1 MTLLPRIMLTLLACT
16 ALSSCA
22 NYGDIAS
29 VLRAPTPMAESWQSA
44 DGLSGAYQSVP
55 WVATFNDTML
65 KALVSDALR
74 HNYDLQRAA
83 SDLDRAAAQAKKSG
97 ADLLP
102 VMNLNAQGGRSGN
115 VETTDAEN
123 GQYGASLD
131 VRWEID
137 VWGRIRAGKNAAI
150 YDYYAAENDYAAARQ
165 SLAAQTA
172 KAYFLAV
179 ETAQQYA
186 LTQVFESNIEK
197 TLDVTEAFFQEGLVS
212 MQDIHLVKVDL
223 ARAKES
229 MQNAKSAELKA
240 LRSLEILL
248 GRYPAASIEA
258 SGDYPAMP
266 AALSAGLPSEMLER
280 RPDIR
285 AAERRVAAA
294 FDRVEEAKAA
304 KLPSL
309 SLTAS
314 LGGSSEHLNTLS
326 DPSNILWNAVGN
338 LLFPIF
344 NAGQLD
350 AEIDI
355 KTAEQKAAIAN
366 YQQKA
371 LESFSEV
378 EAALSN
384 EALYRARQKNLQ
396 DAYDN
401 ARAAEAIA
409 DEQFKAGEIALLDLL
424 QIKRSTI
431 TAQIDKIRAAREL
444 LDQRVNL
451 HLSLGGD
458 VLDAQ

>member
-1 MTLLPRIMLTLLACT
+1 
-16 ALSSCA
+16 
-22 NYGDIAS
+22 
-29 VLRAPTPMAESWQSA
+29 
-44 DGLSGAYQSVP
+44 
-55 WVATFNDTML
+55 
-65 KALVSDALR
+65 
-74 HNYDLQRAA
+74 
-83 SDLDRAAAQAKKSG
+83 
-97 ADLLP
+97 
-102 VMNLNAQGGRSGN
+102 
-115 VETTDAEN
+115 
-123 GQYGASLD
+123 
-131 VRWEID
+131 
-137 VWGRIRAGKNAAI
+137 
-150 YDYYAAENDYAAARQ
+150 
-165 SLAAQTA
+165 
-172 KAYFLAV
+172 
-179 ETAQQYA
+179 